1 MTPYNLSFLDPD
13 KLVEKYNKETH
24 KNLFANSD
32 VLIALDFNR
41 AERLVSMKQAFEESH
56 QLKICID
63 HHQDPEENFVNHFF
77 CDSNYAATAQIL
89 YDFVTKTK
97 IVSMN
102 KEIAYPIYAGIMTDT
117 GSFRFERTDSNLHR
131 IVADLLEY
139 RVDPTEVYDKLYDES
154 KFSKLKL
161 LGRCLDSLQII
172 DNGKIGYMVIT
183 QKDFQELEAI
193 ESDTEN
199 FVNYGLSIEGV
210 KLSLLFIELKNG
222 FKVSFRSKGKLP
234 VNKLAA
240 EFDGGGHIN
249 AAGARF
255 RDVNMEKMMPQIL
268 EAAKK
273 YSSKYIME
281 RNVQS

>member
-1 MTPYNLSFLDPD
+1 
-13 KLVEKYNKETH
+13 
-24 KNLFANSD
+24 
-32 VLIALDFNR
+32 
-41 AERLVSMKQAFEESH
+41 MKQAFEESH

-63 HHQDPEENFVNHFF
+63 HHQDPEENFTNHFF
-77 CDSNYAATAQIL
+77 INSDYAATAQIL

-139 RVDPTEVYDKLYDES
+139 GVDPTEVYDKLYDES

-172 DNGKIGYMVIT
+172 DNGEIGYMVIT

-199 FVNYGLSIEGV
+199 FVNYGLSVEGV
-210 KLSLLFIELKNG
+210 KLCLLFIELKNG

-240 EFDGGGHIN
+240 EFGGGGHIN

-255 RDVNMEKMMPQIL
+255 KDRNIEKMMPQIL